1 MTKSASSNG
10 PKTLRTVEVCQRFG
24 ISRETLRRWR
34 HQGHF
39 PEPKLLGPGTL
50 AWDAEAV
57 DAWYAGRP
65 TVSLRGEGK

>member
-1 MTKSASSNG
+1 MSKEKSPSGS
-10 PKTLRTVEVCQRFG
+10 KTLRTADICRRFG
-24 ISRETLRRWR
+24 VSRESLRRWR

-39 PEPKLLGPGTL
+39 PEPKLLGPGTV

-57 DAWYAGRP
+57 EAWYAGRP